1 MKGGK
6 KMIPCIMAVIVGL
19 FFLWVPSLLGK
30 NQRKAEQYGI
40 PATGY
45 IMGVNVIEGGDT
57 RYAIRFTDASGNERS
72 GQSQQLSRTNNKYKV
87 GDTIDIKYV
96 VEKTMGL
103 ETVVIRVTDPELKES
118 GTMVKAVLRSLGI
131 VFVVLGIVFLFV

>member
-6 KMIPCIMAVIVGL
+6 RMIPCIMAVIVGL
-19 FFLWVPSLLGK
+19 LFLWVPSLLGK
-30 NQRKAEQYGI
+30 SQRKVEQYGI

-72 GQSQQLSRTNNKYKV
+72 GQSQQFSRTNHKYIV

-96 VEKTMGL
+96 TEKTMGL
-103 ETVVIRVTDPELKES
+103 ETVVIRVIDPELKES
-118 GTMVKAVLRSLGI
+118 GTVVKNVLRILGI
-131 VFVVLGIVFLFV
+131 VFVALGIVFLFV